1 LICCSTLV
9 SSSAMS
15 IGASGESA
23 QAQWASR
30 EVQEFTG
37 FE

>member
-1 LICCSTLV
+1 
-9 SSSAMS
+9 MS
-15 IGASGESA
+15 IGARGESA

-30 EVQEFTG
+30 EVQDEFTG

>member
-1 LICCSTLV
+1 
-9 SSSAMS
+9 MS

-37 FE
+37 FDLLPGQRT

>member
-1 LICCSTLV
+1 
-9 SSSAMS
+9 MS
-15 IGASGESA
+15 IGARGESA

-30 EVQEFTG
+30 EEHEEFTG

>member
-15 IGASGESA
+15 IGASGA

>member
-1 LICCSTLV
+1 
-9 SSSAMS
+9 MS